1 MEWRVDH
8 APAYSVLKVK
18 LNPNEKIVTEP
29 GAMVTTIG
37 DIKVQTKMEGGV
49 FKALK
54 RKFLGSES
62 AFMNTYIAGPN
73 GGEVWLAPSV
83 PGDIKYVELKNQSIS
98 VQDMA
103 YLAHHGDVTVDVAFR
118 GFRGVLAEG
127 EVFWLKISGTGGV
140 WICGYGGIDEIT
152 LAPGQKV
159 VIDNFHSIAIEETV
173 KWSIKKFGG
182 WKTFLLGGEGLVIE
196 AQGPGKVYV
205 QSRVLPELARLLTK
219 FLPKK

>member
-83 PGDIKYVELKNQSIS
+83 PGDIKYIELKNQSIS

-205 QSRVLPELARLLTK
+205 QSRVLPELARLLMK

>member
-118 GFRGVLAEG
+118 GFFAFFLVMVNHFPFSDSSEHQISQYSCSRILDLRITILA
-127 EVFWLKISGTGGV
+127 
-140 WICGYGGIDEIT
+140 
-152 LAPGQKV
+152 
-159 VIDNFHSIAIEETV
+159 
-173 KWSIKKFGG
+173 
-182 WKTFLLGGEGLVIE
+182 
-196 AQGPGKVYV
+196 
-205 QSRVLPELARLLTK
+205 
-219 FLPKK
+219 

>member
-196 AQGPGKVYV
+196 AQGPGKIYV

>member
-1 MEWRVDH
+1 MEWKVDH

-54 RKFLGSES
+54 RKFLGGES

-83 PGDIKYVELKNQSIS
+83 PGDIKYIELKNQSIS

-196 AQGPGKVYV
+196 AQGPGKIYV

>member
-54 RKFLGSES
+54 RKFLGGES

-83 PGDIKYVELKNQSIS
+83 PGDIKYIELKNQSIS

-196 AQGPGKVYV
+196 AQGPGKIYV

>member
-1 MEWRVDH
+1 MEWRVDY
-8 APAYSVLKVK
+8 ATAYSVLKVK
-18 LNPNEKIVTEP
+18 LNPNVKIVTEP

-196 AQGPGKVYV
+196 AQGPGKIYV